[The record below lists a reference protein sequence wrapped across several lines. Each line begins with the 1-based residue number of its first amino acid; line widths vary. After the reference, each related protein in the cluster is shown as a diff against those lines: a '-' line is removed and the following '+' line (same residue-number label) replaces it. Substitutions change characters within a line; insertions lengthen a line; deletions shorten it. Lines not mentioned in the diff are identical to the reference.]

1 MKEMGTTA
9 MQKGYRLNTQ
19 EISDLQT
26 YTKSVLGRGYYALTR
41 DFFLS
46 VLNSPARYKVVLRR
60 RCLNLMYL
68 FYAIEWAN
76 GSDEVPED
84 VIDTLYSDSALLAN
98 AEEIAKQYCT
108 LKFIPSILIVDDIL
122 IHGRTLN
129 RLLDALIDQV
139 YKSVC
144 AQGGETD
151 RETLERAILGALNIR
166 VMVQNGNPLLLHPQ
180 YVKRLICEEDR
191 SDIWEPH
198 RWHELSIRISRL
210 IGEGIFQNT
219 SYVFSLYDLAEKGWA
234 SATELEHCAQA
245 NAFYVDRW
253 NKRNC
258 RNVAVRALTNQAGN
272 IVAFYT
278 LRITQNAVN
287 GKYCAVPFLFC
298 SEMRKV
304 DKLLEAV
311 STRLKERGLDKVE
324 DAFAYWK
331 GSTRTMA
338 EMIYLIFS
346 HNLLLLFLQD
356 ATGNQAVVPDWVQQ
370 LDVDKIRF
378 SFRSRMHPDN
388 IRFLDQLA
396 CAKEPFFSWDDMGTL
411 LMSATEEAAP
421 LVAKDWIAAGSDR
434 EFQPQRYLELI
445 LAQRSEMREL
455 DAYYQQTE
463 QEETVDV
470 AEFPSIN
477 ELYRMVRDIRGDG
490 FLGSKDEIGAL
501 VAATLR
507 LMDMGYMSV
516 HSEMRVREGQAGC
529 VCVFREGEQSQ
540 CIRVR
545 QYADYLPVLIAME
558 RDCSARP
565 EFIKE
570 RVTAFYRELP
580 NEIVEGMK
588 GFIEK
593 LYRSGQRLQD
603 WNISTLQWSEVDE
616 TSGESDNEERLIQE
630 MALKTAQRLKELERY
645 QSEFHEG

>member
-9 MQKGYRLNTQ
+9 IQAGYRLNTQ
-19 EISDLQT
+19 EIDDFRT
-26 YTKSVLGRGYYALTR
+26 YAKSVLGRGYYALIR

-68 FYAIEWAN
+68 FYAMEWAN

-129 RLLDALIDQV
+129 RLLDALVDQV
-139 YKSVC
+139 YNSVC
-144 AQGGETD
+144 TLQGEVD
-151 RETLERAILGALNIR
+151 REMLERAILGALNIR
-166 VMVQNGNPLLLHPQ
+166 VMVQNGTPLLLHPR
-180 YVKRLICEEDR
+180 YLKRLICEEDR

-219 SYVFSLYDLAEKGWA
+219 TYVLSLYD
-234 SATELEHCAQA
+234 SAGGDGVSPQELERCAKDCE
-245 NAFYVDRW
+245 FYVDRW
-253 NKRNC
+253 NKRQS
-258 RNVAVRALTNQAGN
+258 RNVAVRALTNQAGD

-287 GKYCAVPFLFC
+287 GKYCVVPFVIC
-298 SEMRKV
+298 TEMRKV
-304 DKLLEAV
+304 DELLEAV

-324 DAFAYWK
+324 AAFAYWK
-331 GSTRTMA
+331 SSTRTMA

-346 HNLLLLFLQD
+346 HNLLLLLLQD
-356 ATGNQAVVPDWVQQ
+356 ATVGQEVVPDWVQQ

-396 CAKEPFFSWDDMGTL
+396 CAKEPFFSWEDMDSL
-411 LMSATEEAAP
+411 LVSATEEAAP
-421 LVAKDWIAAGSDR
+421 LVARGWIAAAVDT
-434 EFQPQRYLELI
+434 EFRPQRYLELI
-445 LAQRSEMREL
+445 LSQRSEMREL
-455 DAYYQQTE
+455 DAYYQQTG

-470 AEFPSIN
+470 PEFPSIN
-477 ELYRMVRDIRGDG
+477 ELYRMVRDVRGDG
-490 FLGSKDEIGAL
+490 FLGTKDEIGAL
-501 VAATLR
+501 VAAMLR

-516 HSEMRVREGQAGC
+516 HSEIRVREGQSRC
-529 VCVFREGEQSQ
+529 ICVFREGEQSQ

-558 RDCSARP
+558 WDCSARL
-565 EFIKE
+565 ELIKD
-570 RVTAFYRELP
+570 RITVFYRRLP
-580 NEIVEGMK
+580 DGIVEGMK

-616 TSGESDNEERLIQE
+616 TYEEPDNEERLIKE